1 MFTVQT
7 LLFLIITGI
16 FTWRITHLIID
27 DTIMERPVNFIFKI
41 SKSNK
46 YVFKLLTCYYCLGFW
61 ISLGTYGLFNL
72 FTDYFSSFSIFEHI
86 ILIGALASFPPLIQE
101 FIPEEE

>member
-1 MFTVQT
+1 MTATIFFIFAGMFA
-7 LLFLIITGI
+7 
-16 FTWRITHLIID
+16 WRVTHLFID
-27 DTIMERPVNFIFKI
+27 DAIMERPVNFLFKI

-46 YVFKLLTCYYCLGFW
+46 YVLKLLTCYYCLGFW
-61 ISLGTYGLFNL
+61 ISLGTYVLITV
-72 FTDYFSSFSIFEHI
+72 FTDYFYVKSFAEHI